1 LALLKNSSTMKKL
14 FILFAFIAL
23 GFSACT
29 NDKPEEKASLDNAQE
44 KPLSEKEK
52 EKELLDDVIRI
63 HDEVMGKEEYL
74 MRNKMK
80 MDTFLT
86 QGDLNETYTVED
98 KATISA
104 VRFKLIKADEA
115 MSKWMQNFDPE
126 LKGKTHE
133 EKIKYYT
140 EQKEAVTKIDSI
152 FTTVIEGS
160 NKYLKAQKH

>member
-1 LALLKNSSTMKKL
+1 MKKL
-14 FILFAFIAL
+14 FILLGFIAL
-23 GFSACT
+23 SFSACT
-29 NDKPEEKASLDNAQE
+29 NDKAEENAQLEDAPLDKAQIEKA
-44 KPLSEKEK
+44 K
-52 EKELLDDVIRI
+52 EKELLDEVIRI

-80 MDTFLT
+80 MDTILT
-86 QGDLNETYTVED
+86 KGPINDKYTAEE

-140 EQKEAVTKIDSI
+140 EQKGAVTKIDLL

-160 NKYLKAQKH
+160 NKYLKELKK